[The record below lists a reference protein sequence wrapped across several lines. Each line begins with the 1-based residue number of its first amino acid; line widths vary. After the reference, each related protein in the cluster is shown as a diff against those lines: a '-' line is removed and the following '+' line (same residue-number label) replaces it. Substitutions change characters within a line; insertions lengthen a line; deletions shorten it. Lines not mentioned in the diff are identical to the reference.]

1 MAAAQC
7 TTSHTS
13 QRQASSWS
21 DSHTH
26 ALPRFLFS
34 ISVTPTHFPPRHATH
49 PPTPPHPTSI
59 LTGGRHPLWV
69 AGTWARLLVTH
80 LQAPF
85 SFSLLCL
92 LLRRCKPKHHHVSR
106 QRWHQRKHT
115 GKVSTASPY
124 KPPSHPPAPP
134 SPHPTH
140 GPPCTSCRY
149 PPLPRTC
156 PPPHPSPTDPNPP
169 PLSQMHLPLPNAQVF
184 VCARVHLG
192 GGGTRQLGAGRPDLS
207 GRAGGSSLDPP
218 FSMSQVLS
226 PVSASLSSSHFHPC
240 MAGSGWSTLLL
251 PGKRILL
258 PLIGGGDL

>member
-156 PPPHPSPTDPNPP
+156 PPLTHHPLIQT
-169 PLSQMHLPLPNAQVF
+169 HLPFPKCTSPSQTHRCL
-184 VCARVHLG
+184 CALG
-192 GGGTRQLGAGRPDLS
+192 CIWEGEGQGSS
-207 GRAGGSSLDPP
+207 GR
-218 FSMSQVLS
+218 
-226 PVSASLSSSHFHPC
+226 
-240 MAGSGWSTLLL
+240 
-251 PGKRILL
+251 
-258 PLIGGGDL
+258 GDRT

>member
-1 MAAAQC
+1 MG
-7 TTSHTS
+7 SHINTLDHKEPRPRW
-13 QRQASSWS
+13 QRRSAPPATQVRDKQALGLT
-21 DSHTH
+21 HTRMPF
-26 ALPRFLFS
+26 LRFLFS

-59 LTGGRHPLWV
+59 LTGDRHPLWV

-134 SPHPTH
+134 SHTP
-140 GPPCTSCRY
+140 
-149 PPLPRTC
+149 
-156 PPPHPSPTDPNPP
+156 PTDPHAPHADTPP
-169 PLSQMHLPLPNAQVF
+169 SPAHA
-184 VCARVHLG
+184 
-192 GGGTRQLGAGRPDLS
+192 
-207 GRAGGSSLDPP
+207 PP
-218 FSMSQVLS
+218 S
-226 PVSASLSSSHFHPC
+226 PITH
-240 MAGSGWSTLLL
+240 
-251 PGKRILL
+251 
-258 PLIGGGDL
+258 